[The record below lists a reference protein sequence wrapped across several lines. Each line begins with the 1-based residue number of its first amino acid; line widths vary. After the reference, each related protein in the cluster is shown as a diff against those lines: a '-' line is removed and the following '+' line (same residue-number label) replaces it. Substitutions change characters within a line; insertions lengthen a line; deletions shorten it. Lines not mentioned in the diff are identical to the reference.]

1 MEQECEER
9 RAEVGRATWQQDDMS
24 DTEREEGASGA
35 SARRQCR
42 ACVTPCPEEREPSMP
57 CPLYARIQRGDPALP
72 EVL

>member
-42 ACVTPCPEEREPSMP
+42 ACVTPCP
-57 CPLYARIQRGDPALP
+57 LYARIQRGDPALP
-72 EVL
+72 EVLKRPSNVCIKH

>member
-42 ACVTPCPEEREPSMP
+42 ACVTPCTEESH
-57 CPLYARIQRGDPALP
+57 ALP
-72 EVL
+72 SLFEDTARRSCASGST